1 MVETATGTDRSAGTS
16 YQTILDEDSRAVPDI
31 FKVQNPLPPGP
42 TTVPAERYH
51 SREFHELEVE
61 KVWKRVWQMACH
73 EEDIPDIGDYY
84 VYDIASL
91 SFLVVRTGENE
102 FRAHHNA
109 CLHRGRLQ

>member
-73 EEDIPDIGDYY
+73 EEDIS
-84 VYDIASL
+84 SL
-91 SFLVVRTGENE
+91 IFENVIIILCDTSKLLLM
-102 FRAHHNA
+102 FF
-109 CLHRGRLQ
+109 CVCFVFSC